1 MLRWWRD
8 WAGRV
13 FVPASQQAKQGRS
26 AIDDGKLDA
35 SSDQQ
40 SCPDNH
46 PSQLGGG
53 EIEIKL
59 LRV

>member
-1 MLRWWRD
+1 MLGWWRD

-13 FVPASQQAKQGRS
+13 FVRSKQGRR
-26 AIDDGKLDA
+26 AIEDGKLEQ
-35 SSDQQ
+35 SSGQQ